1 MKLFGRNELLLLLLS
16 SVGII
21 SQSVSRVEAQVIQVA
36 LNKLQRS
43 PEAVLLLS
51 KAHAGIATS
60 DVSTFESSADALSHL
75 EAAETRIYSGEGSHT
90 IQVQVGGQP
99 RELIIDTG
107 SGKTAFICEGCH
119 DCGESHANA
128 PFRLTA
134 KTKYL
139 ACDLS
144 ASPLPAIFSRLAQ
157 KKSANSCMKCV
168 ESKCEYSQTYVE
180 GDYWV
185 AYKVSDEMQFAQNQ
199 PKFKSSVDFG
209 CIYKQD
215 GVFNM
220 QASDGIMG
228 FSRHPDSIFEQFYR
242 SGVTKSRIFS
252 QCLGS
257 QGGMLTLG
265 GVDLSINYD
274 DKVMYTP
281 IRDTGYQY
289 WTVTLLSIEIG
300 SVTMD
305 VDAQVFNRERG
316 CVFDSGTTFVYLPL
330 AAEEP
335 FKAAWKQAVGNDQ
348 FPISS
353 SYFSLSEAEV
363 AQFPSICFLFL
374 NNVKLCMVPEL
385 YFYRNA
391 PGRYAGTIFFGDGA
405 KSTIIG
411 ASALTN
417 YNVIYDIDNS
427 RIGVARANCE
437 ASVRTGDDKAAAM
450 VELSLNP
457 GGDKF
462 RSVVSPLSD
471 AGVATQWLLAA
482 ITFFGIAGLVNAL
495 WAELGDVRA
504 EKKLEAAM
512 NKALDK
518 KKKKSTSEQQQ
529 QLEESGGAE
538 PKCIDSSSLSFDED
552 DNVSA
557 FSFIL
562 MHDDQDRENQ
572 DPGHK

>member
-1 MKLFGRNELLLLLLS
+1 MKHFGGNGLLLLVLS
-16 SVGII
+16 ALV
-21 SQSVSRVEAQVIQVA
+21 VTFLPASRADSQVIQVA
-36 LNKLQRS
+36 LRKLQHS

-51 KAHAGIATS
+51 QLRADVAVS
-60 DVSTFESSADALSHL
+60 DAFTLESAAETHGHL

-90 IQVQVGGQP
+90 IEVQVGSQA

-107 SGKTAFICEGCH
+107 SGKTAFICEGCQ
-119 DCGESHANA
+119 DCGDSHAHT
-128 PFRLTA
+128 PFKFTST
-134 KTKYL
+134 TKYL
-139 ACDLS
+139 TCDLS
-144 ASPLPAIFSRLAQ
+144 ESPILPVIFRSFASQ
-157 KKSANSCMKCV
+157 KKSTNSCMKCV
-168 ESKCEYSQTYVE
+168 DSKCEYSQTYVE

-199 PKFKSSVDFG
+199 PAFKSSIDFG
-209 CIYKQD
+209 CIYKQN
-215 GVFNM
+215 GVFNS

-242 SGVTKSRIFS
+242 NGVTKSRIFS

-281 IRDTGYQY
+281 IHDTGYQY
-289 WTVTLLSIEIG
+289 WTVTLLAVEVG
-300 SVTMD
+300 SVAMD
-305 VDAQVFNRERG
+305 IDAQVFNKERG
-316 CVFDSGTTFVYLPL
+316 CVFDSGTTFVYLPS

-335 FKAAWKQAVGNDQ
+335 FKVAWRQAVGNDQ

-353 SYFSLSEAEV
+353 SYYTLSEAEV
-363 AQFPSICFLFL
+363 AQFPSICFVFL
-374 NNVKLCMVPEL
+374 NDARLCMTPEL

-391 PGRYAGTIFFGDGA
+391 PGRYAGTVFFGDGA

-417 YNVIYDIDNS
+417 YNVIYDVDNS
-427 RIGVARANCE
+427 RIGMARANCE
-437 ASVRTGDDKAAAM
+437 ASVRTGGDGTAAI
-450 VELSLNP
+450 VELSLSP

-462 RSVVSPLSD
+462 RSVVSPLND

-482 ITFFGIAGLVNAL
+482 ATFFGIAGLVNAL
-495 WAELGDVRA
+495 WSELKDVRA
-504 EKKLEAAM
+504 EKALEAAM
-512 NKALDK
+512 DKALANK
-518 KKKKSTSEQQQ
+518 KNKITQQQ
-529 QLEESGGAE
+529 QQQQGDDVKE
-538 PKCIDSSSLSFDED
+538 PKRIDSPSLSYD
-552 DNVSA
+552 DDDDTVSA

-562 MHDDQDRENQ
+562 MHDDQED
-572 DPGHK
+572 HK

>member
-1 MKLFGRNELLLLLLS
+1 MKLFEGNGLLLLVLS
-16 SVGII
+16 SLATIFLPA
-21 SQSVSRVEAQVIQVA
+21 SRADRQMIQVA
-36 LNKLQRS
+36 LSKLDHS

-51 KAHAGIATS
+51 QLRAEVASS
-60 DVSTFESSADALSHL
+60 DAITFEFSAETDGHL
-75 EAAETRIYSGEGSHT
+75 EAAETRIYSGEGSHM
-90 IQVQVGGQP
+90 IQVQVGGQA

-119 DCGESHANA
+119 DCGDSHANA
-128 PFRLTA
+128 PFKFTST
-134 KTKYL
+134 TKYL
-139 ACDLS
+139 TCDLS
-144 ASPLPAIFSRLAQ
+144 ESPLLPVIFRSFASQ
-157 KKSANSCMKCV
+157 KKSSNSCMKCV

-199 PKFKSSVDFG
+199 PEFKSSVDFG
-209 CIYKQD
+209 CIYKQN

-228 FSRHPDSIFEQFYR
+228 FSRHPDAIFEQFYR
-242 SGVTKSRIFS
+242 NGVTKSRIFS

-289 WTVTLLSIEIG
+289 WTVTLLSVQVG
-300 SVTMD
+300 SVVMD
-305 VDAQVFNRERG
+305 VDAQVFNKERG
-316 CVFDSGTTFVYLPL
+316 CVFDSGTTFVYLPS

-335 FKAAWKQAVGNDQ
+335 FKVAWRQAVGNDQ

-353 SYFSLSEAEV
+353 SYYTLSEAEV
-363 AQFPSICFLFL
+363 AQFPNICFTFL
-374 NNVKLCMVPEL
+374 NNARLCMTPEL
-385 YFYRNA
+385 YLYRNA
-391 PGRYAGTIFFGDGA
+391 PRRYAGTIFFGDGA

-417 YNVIYDIDNS
+417 YNVIYDVDNS
-427 RIGVARANCE
+427 RIGMARANCE
-437 ASVRTGDDKAAAM
+437 ASVRTGGDGAAAM
-450 VELSLNP
+450 VELSLSP

-462 RSVVSPLSD
+462 RSVVSPLGD
-471 AGVATQWLLAA
+471 ASVATQWLLAA
-482 ITFFGIAGLVNAL
+482 VTFFGIAGLVSAL
-495 WAELGDVRA
+495 WSELRDIRA
-504 EKKLEAAM
+504 EKALEAAM
-512 NKALDK
+512 DKALDK
-518 KKKKSTSEQQQ
+518 KKSKITHQQ
-529 QLEESGGAE
+529 EDNDKE
-538 PKCIDSSSLSFDED
+538 PKRIGSPSLSYDDED
-552 DNVSA
+552 DTVSA

-562 MHDDQDRENQ
+562 MHDAQEDLADENL
-572 DPGHK
+572 GHK

>member
-1 MKLFGRNELLLLLLS
+1 MKLWGGNGLLLLLLS
-16 SVGII
+16 SLGII
-21 SQSVSRVEAQVIQVA
+21 SLSTSRVEARVIQVA
-36 LNKLQRS
+36 LNTLPRS

-51 KAHAGIATS
+51 KARAGVAAS
-60 DVSTFESSADALSHL
+60 DVSTFESSGDAPGHL

-119 DCGESHANA
+119 DCGESHVNA
-128 PFRLTA
+128 PFQFTS

-139 ACDLS
+139 TCDLS
-144 ASPLPAIFSRLAQ
+144 ESPLPAIFSRFTQ
-157 KKSANSCMKCV
+157 KRSANSCIKCA

-199 PKFKSSVDFG
+199 PEFKSSVDFG
-209 CIYKQD
+209 CIYKQN
-215 GVFNM
+215 GVFNL
-220 QASDGIMG
+220 QTSDGIMG

-242 SGVTKSRIFS
+242 NGVTKSRIFS

-289 WTVTLLSIEIG
+289 WTVTLLSIEVG

-305 VDAQVFNRERG
+305 VDSEVFNSERG
-316 CVFDSGTTFVYLPL
+316 CVFDSGTTFVYLPS

-335 FKAAWKQAVGNDQ
+335 FKAAWKQVVRNDQ

-353 SYFSLSEAEV
+353 SYFTLSEAEV

-374 NNVKLCMVPEL
+374 NSARLCMAPEL

-437 ASVRTGDDKAAAM
+437 ASVRTGEDGTAAV
-450 VELSLNP
+450 VELSLSP
-457 GGDKF
+457 GGNTF
-462 RSVVSPLSD
+462 RSAVSPLSD
-471 AGVATQWLLAA
+471 AGVATQWLLALV
-482 ITFFGIAGLVNAL
+482 TFFGIAGLVNSL
-495 WAELGDVRA
+495 WTELRNVKA
-504 EKKLEAAM
+504 EKALEAAV

-518 KKKKSTSEQQQ
+518 KKSKPIEQQH
-529 QLEESGGAE
+529 EEIGEVE
-538 PKCIDSSSLSFDED
+538 PKHNDWPSLSFDED
-552 DNVSA
+552 NVSM

-562 MHDDQDRENQ
+562 MHDDQELNTNQELEN
-572 DPGHK
+572 K